1 VRILGL
7 DVGEK
12 NIGVAVSDPLGVTAQ
27 PVATVRRASRE
38 KDLAAIAALVREY
51 GVGEVVV
58 GLPLRLDG
66 REGPEAER
74 IRRWGEHLER
84 HLGLPV
90 RYWDERLTTV
100 EAEQTLLAADL
111 SRRRRRRTV
120 DRTAA
125 CLILQ
130 GYLDRHRQL
139 SRNGAAAG
147 PSEKRD
153 RIPDG
158 NGVDRLETET

>member
-1 VRILGL
+1 MRILGL

-12 NIGVAVSDPLGVTAQ
+12 NIGVAVSDPLGVSAQ
-27 PVATVRRASRE
+27 PLTTLRRVSRE
-38 KDLAAIAALVREY
+38 KDLAAISDLVKEY
-51 GVGEVVV
+51 EVEEVVV

-66 REGPEAER
+66 REGPEAEKV
-74 IRRWGEHLER
+74 RRWGERLER
-84 HLGLPV
+84 HLGVPV

-111 SRRRRRRTV
+111 SRRRRRATV

-130 GYLDRHRQL
+130 GYLDRYRQPAGE
-139 SRNGAAAG
+139 GAPAG
-147 PSEKRD
+147 TSP
-153 RIPDG
+153 G
-158 NGVDRLETET
+158 NDVDRLEAET